1 MSKENLA
8 DNILLKY
15 DLETLA
21 RAVDGLIMGDDTESP
36 SVQKAFKVMKKHK
49 FWDKDGFWIGD
60 DE

>member
-1 MSKENLA
+1 MSIENLA
-8 DNILLKY
+8 DNILLKS

-21 RAVDGLIMGDDTESP
+21 RAVDGLIMGDDTESD
-36 SVQKAFKVMKKHK
+36 SVQKAMLVMQKHG